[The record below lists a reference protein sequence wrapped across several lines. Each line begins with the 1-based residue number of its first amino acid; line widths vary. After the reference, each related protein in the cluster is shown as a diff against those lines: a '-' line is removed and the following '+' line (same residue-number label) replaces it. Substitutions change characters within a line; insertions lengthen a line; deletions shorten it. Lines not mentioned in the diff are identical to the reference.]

1 MSIPKPLRIFPRD
14 FALKETENKLEL
26 NEENKKAKIAVKNLE
41 KRSLEDIISSNNYYG
56 KLNSYKN
63 KKRSF

>member
-56 KLNSYKN
+56 K
-63 KKRSF
+63 